1 MPSRLHRP
9 LLLAT
14 CLLLAGTGSAIAD
27 ARSEAYI
34 QAARAFADTVL
45 EHGRDTY
52 GQEKTPLFV
61 DGLHVKTLEPVRW
74 KKDGETWVL
83 SNFASQQP
91 LLRLLDGLTALA
103 GEARYR
109 EAAED
114 AARYALAHCQ
124 APNGLLYW
132 GGHAAWDLAGDK
144 AVGQYGSKIHELK
157 GHQPYY
163 RLMWR
168 VDPER
173 TRRLLGAVW
182 AGHVLDWSTLDYNRH
197 ASTTKNDA
205 KPQWGHA
212 FNASLEVPFPTKGGN
227 LSFVNVT
234 PPLMHAGAM
243 LAVLGDDAN
252 ALAWTRRLAERWQQ
266 GRHPKTGLC
275 GGQLSYRE
283 KDRAQ
288 EALGHVHPE
297 INEAKIVASYHQTC
311 RYHSLPLAQ
320 MQAGEALVAA
330 GGKAA
335 EVGRQFIHWAS
346 DDLKT
351 YADRC
356 WDDEAGVFVTCQTDG
371 TPLKWKE
378 AKTGYYTPN
387 SFAPRK
393 ADGTLL
399 WGYAMAYR
407 LTGDAGHWRMVR
419 RIAKDR
425 GLGDVGRPDGTDRDL
440 LADPNSADGEAIYTL
455 LELRAATGDAAFL
468 TAARGVAENLLPRQ
482 AKTGLFPNGKAE
494 YARTG
499 DEAPLALLHLAGAI
513 EGKRDALP
521 PAAFDRRF
529 FHCVYEGPL
538 KPHQQKRAD
547 SRTYDSRVFYGG

>member
-1 MPSRLHRP
+1 MPIRLHRP
-9 LLLAT
+9 LVLAA
-14 CLLLAGTGSAIAD
+14 CLLLVATGSAIAD
-27 ARSEAYI
+27 ARSKPYLK
-34 QAARAFADTVL
+34 AARAFADTVL
-45 EHGRDTY
+45 SHGRDTY
-52 GQEKTPLFV
+52 GNQKTPLFV
-61 DGLHVKTLEPVRW
+61 DGLHAGTLEPVRW

-83 SNFASQQP
+83 SNLASQQP
-91 LLRLLDGLTALA
+91 LMRLLDGLTALT
-103 GEARYR
+103 GDARYR
-109 EAAED
+109 RAAEET
-114 AARYALAHCQ
+114 ARYALAHLQ

-132 GGHAAWDLAGDK
+132 GGHAAWDLDGDK
-144 AVGQYGSKIHELK
+144 AIGQYGSTIHELK

-173 TRRLLGAVW
+173 TRQLLGAVW

-197 ASTTKNDA
+197 ASTKKDVKA
-205 KPQWGHA
+205 PWDHA
-212 FNASLEVPFPTKGGN
+212 FNDSLDVPFPTKGGN
-227 LSFVNVT
+227 LSFANVT
-234 PPLMHAGAM
+234 PPLMYAGTM
-243 LAVLGDDAN
+243 LGILGKDEN
-252 ALAWTRRLAERWQQ
+252 ALVWTRRLAWRWQQ

-275 GGQLSYRE
+275 GGQLSYR
-283 KDRAQ
+283 KQDRAQ
-288 EALGHVHPE
+288 EALGHVHPD

-320 MQAGEALVAA
+320 MQAGEALVAT

-335 EVGRQFIHWAS
+335 EVGRQFIRWAS

-371 TPLKWKE
+371 TPLDWKK
-378 AKTGYYTPN
+378 ARTGYYTPS
-387 SFAPRK
+387 SFAPRRP
-393 ADGTLL
+393 DGTLF
-399 WGYAMAYR
+399 WGYATAYR
-407 LTGDAGHWRMVR
+407 LTRDESHWRMVR

-468 TAARGVAENLLPRQ
+468 AAARGVADNLLARQ
-482 AKTGLFPNGKAE
+482 TKTGLFPNAKAA

-499 DEAPLALLHLAGAI
+499 DEAPLALLHVAGAI

-521 PAAFDRRF
+521 RAVFDRRF

-538 KPHQQKRAD
+538 DEHQKKRAD